1 MTDIAMLVYVYGV
14 NYITSQGYGWLR
26 LWLAMA
32 MDVWPGAVTVSLA
45 RHTCDGNT
53 VTDIAVTL

>member
-1 MTDIAMLVYVYGV
+1 MTNIAMLVYVYGV
-14 NYITSQGYGWLR
+14 NYITSHIYGWLR

-45 RHTCDGNT
+45 RHICDGKPVT
-53 VTDIAVTL
+53 VGL